1 MTKRSNQNSNKTVYF
16 SACGIGLGHVGRLK
30 PVVRWMHEL
39 GYNVS
44 LTGYGYS
51 LDQVRNDK
59 YPIHEVPAIQ
69 FYEYPNGSFNSLKT
83 SLLGGYLS
91 LKFMRQAIAEYKL
104 MTKYKPD
111 LMVLD
116 TRYSTL
122 FAAKKYKMGVAPDMP
137 IIFITNQLGA
147 ILPTPRQLGG
157 ISGLEKSSSYLN
169 IRIIGMANHVL
180 VHDLPPPY
188 TISTTKYQPPDWLKY
203 RFKFIGFI
211 IRNTPDQLPER
222 KLLREKYTDDDK
234 PLIFAPLAGPTVA
247 REELMHL
254 IIKAL
259 KKFDG
264 KVIISVGKFGSN
276 LDKKYGNVHVKGW
289 LDDRFEVLKASDL
302 TISRPGLGTLTDFI
316 RFGVPSI
323 LVPTINHPEQQHN
336 AESVQRLGAGRL
348 LDQPKLN
355 EKNLMPMVHD
365 ILTNKKLKR
374 STLKMQNVM
383 EKNNGL
389 KNIKK
394 LILSKLE

>member
-1 MTKRSNQNSNKTVYF
+1 MNTKKTVYF

-30 PVVRWMHEL
+30 PVVRWMHEK

-51 LDQVRNDK
+51 MDQVKNDK
-59 YPIHEVPAIQ
+59 YSIHLVPEMP

-83 SLLGGYLS
+83 SLLGSYLI

-104 MTKYKPD
+104 MIKYKPD
-111 LMVLD
+111 LMVMD

-122 FAAKKYKMGVAPDMP
+122 FAAKKYKMGVAPDLP
-137 IIFITNQLGA
+137 LIFITNQLGA

-157 ISGLEKSSSYLN
+157 IDWLEKGSSYLN
-169 IRIIGMANHVL
+169 IRIIGMADHVL

-188 TISTTKYQPPDWLKY
+188 TISTTKYQPPKWLQY
-203 RFKFIGFI
+203 RFKYIGFI
-211 IRNTPDQLPER
+211 IRNSPDQLPER
-222 KLLREKYTDDDK
+222 KILRYKYTDDDK

-264 KVIISVGKFGSN
+264 KVIISIGKFGSN

-289 LDDRFEVLKASDL
+289 LDDRFEVLKACDL
-302 TISRPGLGTLTDFI
+302 TIARPGLGTITDFM
-316 RFGVPSI
+316 RFGIPSI
-323 LVPTINHPEQQHN
+323 LVPTMNHPEQQNN
-336 AESVQRLGAGRL
+336 AESVQRLGAGKLLAQPRL
-348 LDQPKLN
+348 S
-355 EKNLMPMVHD
+355 EKNLMPMVQD
-365 ILTNKKLKR
+365 ILTNKELKK
-374 STLKMQNVM
+374 STLKMQQVM
-383 EKNNGL
+383 EKNDGL